1 MRKLGFIYKYID
13 QFFFSLLNV
22 GTIAFVSK
30 YLSSE
35 LAAKYILINT
45 YASFSLIVVVA
56 LVITPFWVHSANKQ
70 TDNFLFG
77 VKFAINLSLFTGVI
91 ISVLYVFKQ
100 NGNYLDVIQIILVS
114 VSYPMYDFLRRTL
127 YVENKEFIS
136 AVTTVILSMFIAL
149 GYLLLYINGTT
160 NYQPYVYLLALG
172 LSFAS
177 LSLFI
182 CNFVVRKTG
191 KEKEIEQE
199 KQHYYHKIKEYF
211 VYGRWSAISMI
222 CFWLSTQGLFV
233 FLYGKI
239 SDDELVVSRLCL
251 SLTGIISIYFA
262 SIENKLMP
270 QLRRAY
276 VSDDINYIKS
286 QWSKYWKNGLSISIP
301 LSVLIYGMYI
311 FYYGENL
318 KYSITFALLAIY
330 QILTGV
336 FKYYAYVLKS
346 AQRHKETFY
355 SNLFGVLLTYLLA
368 YSIMFTAQNIVA
380 LMVLVNG
387 ILCSAGYYFFLKK
400 DRVLNEK

>member
-56 LVITPFWVHSANKQ
+56 LVITPFWVHSVNRNS
-70 TDNFLFG
+70 DNFVFG
-77 VKFAINLSLFTGVI
+77 SKFAINLSLLTGVI
-91 ISVLYVFKQ
+91 ISAVYILKQ
-100 NGNYLDVIQIILVS
+100 NGNCYDVIQIILVS

-127 YVENKEFIS
+127 YVENKEIIS
-136 AVTTVILSMFIAL
+136 AITTVVLSMFIGV
-149 GYLLLYINGTT
+149 GYWLLYLQGATS
-160 NYQPYVYLLALG
+160 YQPYVYLLAIG
-172 LSFAS
+172 LIIAS
-177 LSLFI
+177 CALLISNLI
-182 CNFVVRKTG
+182 IRKTDA
-191 KEKEIEQE
+191 KEGNIED
-199 KQHYYHKIKEYF
+199 KNYYHKIKEYF

-270 QLRRAY
+270 DLRRAY
-276 VSDDINYIKS
+276 VSNDINYIKT
-286 QWSKYWKNGLSISIP
+286 QWKMYWRNGLLISIP
-301 LSVLIYGMYI
+301 LSLSIYVIYI
-311 FYYGENL
+311 FYYGGNL
-318 KYSITFALLAIY
+318 KYSIPFILLALY

-346 AQRHKETFY
+346 AQKHKETFY
-355 SNLFGVLLTYLLA
+355 SNLFGVVFTYILA
-368 YSIMFTAQNIVA
+368 YSFIFTAQNVIA
-380 LMVLVNG
+380 LMVLANG
-387 ILCSAGYYFFLKK
+387 ILCSVAYYFFLKK
-400 DRVLNEK
+400 DGVLNEK

>member
-56 LVITPFWVHSANKQ
+56 LVITPFWVHSANRNS
-70 TDNFLFG
+70 DNFVFG
-77 VKFAINLSLFTGVI
+77 SKFAINLSLLTGVI
-91 ISVLYVFKQ
+91 ISAVYILKQ
-100 NGNYLDVIQIILVS
+100 NGNYHDVIQIILVS

-127 YVENKEFIS
+127 YVENKEIIS
-136 AVTTVILSMFIAL
+136 AITTVVLSMFIGV
-149 GYLLLYINGTT
+149 GYWLLYLQGATS
-160 NYQPYVYLLALG
+160 YQPYVYLLAIG
-172 LSFAS
+172 LIIAS
-177 LSLFI
+177 CALLISNLI
-182 CNFVVRKTG
+182 IRKTDA
-191 KEKEIEQE
+191 KEGNIED
-199 KQHYYHKIKEYF
+199 KNYYHKIKEYF

-270 QLRRAY
+270 DLRRAY
-276 VSDDINYIKS
+276 VSNDINYIKT
-286 QWSKYWKNGLSISIP
+286 QWKMYWRNGLLISIP
-301 LSVLIYGMYI
+301 LSLSIYVIYI
-311 FYYGENL
+311 LYYGGNL
-318 KYSITFALLAIY
+318 KYSIPFILLALY

-346 AQRHKETFY
+346 AQKHKETFY
-355 SNLFGVLLTYLLA
+355 SNLFGVVFTYILA
-368 YSIMFTAQNIVA
+368 YSFIFTAQNVIA
-380 LMVLVNG
+380 LMVLANG
-387 ILCSAGYYFFLKK
+387 ILCSVAYYFFLKK
-400 DRVLNEK
+400 DGVLNEK

>member
-56 LVITPFWVHSANKQ
+56 LVITPFWVHSANRNS
-70 TDNFLFG
+70 DNFVFG
-77 VKFAINLSLFTGVI
+77 SKFAINLSLLTGII
-91 ISVLYVFKQ
+91 ISAVYILKQ
-100 NGNYLDVIQIILVS
+100 NGNYHDVIQIILVS

-127 YVENKEFIS
+127 YVENKEIIS
-136 AVTTVILSMFIAL
+136 AITTVVLSMFIGV
-149 GYLLLYINGTT
+149 GYWLLYLQGATS
-160 NYQPYVYLLALG
+160 YQPYVYLLAIG
-172 LSFAS
+172 LIIAS
-177 LSLFI
+177 CALLISNLI
-182 CNFVVRKTG
+182 IRKTDA
-191 KEKEIEQE
+191 KEGNIED
-199 KQHYYHKIKEYF
+199 KNYYHKIKEYF

-270 QLRRAY
+270 DLRRAY
-276 VSDDINYIKS
+276 VSNDINYIKR
-286 QWSKYWKNGLSISIP
+286 QWKMYWRNGLLISIP
-301 LSVLIYGMYI
+301 LSLSIYVIYI
-311 FYYGENL
+311 FYYGGNL
-318 KYSITFALLAIY
+318 KYSIPFILLALY

-346 AQRHKETFY
+346 AQKHKETFY
-355 SNLFGVLLTYLLA
+355 SNLFGVVFTYILA
-368 YSIMFTAQNIVA
+368 YSFIFTAQNVIA
-380 LMVLVNG
+380 LMVLANG
-387 ILCSAGYYFFLKK
+387 ILCSVAYYFFLKK
-400 DRVLNEK
+400 DGVLNEK

>member
-1 MRKLGFIYKYID
+1 MRNLGFIYKYID

-56 LVITPFWVHSANKQ
+56 LVITPFWVHSANRNS
-70 TDNFLFG
+70 DNFVFG
-77 VKFAINLSLFTGVI
+77 SKFAINLSLLTGII
-91 ISVLYVFKQ
+91 ISAVYILKQ
-100 NGNYLDVIQIILVS
+100 NGNYHDVIQIILVS

-127 YVENKEFIS
+127 YVENKEIIS
-136 AVTTVILSMFIAL
+136 AITTVVLSMFIGV
-149 GYLLLYINGTT
+149 GYWLLYLQGATS
-160 NYQPYVYLLALG
+160 YQPYVFLLAIG
-172 LSFAS
+172 LIIAS
-177 LSLFI
+177 CALLISNLI
-182 CNFVVRKTG
+182 IRKTDA
-191 KEKEIEQE
+191 KEGNIED
-199 KQHYYHKIKEYF
+199 KNYYHKIKEYF

-270 QLRRAY
+270 DLRRAY
-276 VSDDINYIKS
+276 VSNDINYIKT
-286 QWSKYWKNGLSISIP
+286 QWKMYWRNGLLISIP
-301 LSVLIYGMYI
+301 LSLSIYVIYI

-318 KYSITFALLAIY
+318 KYSIPFILLALY

-346 AQRHKETFY
+346 AQKHKETFY
-355 SNLFGVLLTYLLA
+355 SNLFGVVFTYILA
-368 YSIMFTAQNIVA
+368 YSFIFTAQNVIA
-380 LMVLVNG
+380 LMVLANG
-387 ILCSAGYYFFLKK
+387 ILCSVAYYFFLKK
-400 DRVLNEK
+400 DGVLNEK

>member
-56 LVITPFWVHSANKQ
+56 LVITPFWVHSANRNS
-70 TDNFLFG
+70 DNFVFG
-77 VKFAINLSLFTGVI
+77 SKFAINLSLLTGII
-91 ISVLYVFKQ
+91 ISAVYILKQ
-100 NGNYLDVIQIILVS
+100 NGNYHDVIQIILVS

-127 YVENKEFIS
+127 YVENKEIIS
-136 AVTTVILSMFIAL
+136 AITTVVLSMFIGV
-149 GYLLLYINGTT
+149 GYWLLYLQGATS
-160 NYQPYVYLLALG
+160 YQPYVYLLAIG
-172 LSFAS
+172 LIIAS
-177 LSLFI
+177 CALLISNLI
-182 CNFVVRKTG
+182 IRKTDA
-191 KEKEIEQE
+191 KEGNIED
-199 KQHYYHKIKEYF
+199 KNYYHKIKEYF

-270 QLRRAY
+270 DLRRAY
-276 VSDDINYIKS
+276 VSNDINYIKT
-286 QWSKYWKNGLSISIP
+286 QWKMYWRNGLLISIS
-301 LSVLIYGMYI
+301 LSLSIYVIYI
-311 FYYGENL
+311 FYYGGNL
-318 KYSITFALLAIY
+318 KYSIPFILLALY

-346 AQRHKETFY
+346 AQKHKETFY
-355 SNLFGVLLTYLLA
+355 SNLFGVVFTYILA
-368 YSIMFTAQNIVA
+368 YSFIFTAQNVIA
-380 LMVLVNG
+380 LMVLANG
-387 ILCSAGYYFFLKK
+387 ILCSVAYYFFLKK
-400 DRVLNEK
+400 DGVLNEK

>member
-56 LVITPFWVHSANKQ
+56 LVITPFWVHSANRNS
-70 TDNFLFG
+70 DNFVFG
-77 VKFAINLSLFTGVI
+77 SKFAINLSLLTGII
-91 ISVLYVFKQ
+91 ISAVYILKQ
-100 NGNYLDVIQIILVS
+100 NGNYHDVIQIILVS

-127 YVENKEFIS
+127 YVENKEIIS
-136 AVTTVILSMFIAL
+136 AITTVVLSMFIGV
-149 GYLLLYINGTT
+149 GYWLLYLQGATS
-160 NYQPYVYLLALG
+160 YQPYVYLLAIG
-172 LSFAS
+172 LIIAS
-177 LSLFI
+177 CALLISNLI
-182 CNFVVRKTG
+182 IRKTDA
-191 KEKEIEQE
+191 KEGNIED
-199 KQHYYHKIKEYF
+199 KNYYHKIKEYF

-270 QLRRAY
+270 DLRRAY
-276 VSDDINYIKS
+276 VSNDINYIKT
-286 QWSKYWKNGLSISIP
+286 QWKMYWRNGLLISIP
-301 LSVLIYGMYI
+301 LSLSIY
-311 FYYGENL
+311 
-318 KYSITFALLAIY
+318 
-330 QILTGV
+330 V
-336 FKYYAYVLKS
+336 
-346 AQRHKETFY
+346 
-355 SNLFGVLLTYLLA
+355 
-368 YSIMFTAQNIVA
+368 
-380 LMVLVNG
+380 
-387 ILCSAGYYFFLKK
+387 
-400 DRVLNEK
+400 